1 VNIFVANLSFDT
13 TEADMRKLFAG
24 FGNVSSVAIVMR
36 KERKGSKS
44 RGFGFVDMP
53 DEEQVLAAIAAL
65 DGQEFMGRP
74 LDVSLAHPKPKKGLG
89 LESKEKMRA
98 KVEVEAGESPLGEVD
113 QENAALNPNLLRT
126 GEYKRGKRSISF
138 IKRRLAA
145 GIKEPMLTRKYKSNP
160 MRWRKK
166 TGVNKSGN
174 KK

>member
-1 VNIFVANLSFDT
+1 MNIFVANLSFDT
-13 TEADMRKLFAG
+13 TEADMRKLFEG
-24 FGNVSSVAIVMR
+24 FGNVASVAIVMR
-36 KERKGSKS
+36 KDRKGSKS

-53 DEEQVLAAIAAL
+53 DEEQMLAAIAAL

-89 LESKEKMRA
+89 LESKGKMHSQI
-98 KVEVEAGESPLGEVD
+98 EVEAGESSHGEAG
-113 QENAALNPNLLRT
+113 QENAVLNPGLIRT

-145 GIKEPMLTRKYKSNP
+145 GIKEPMLARKYKSNP

-166 TGVNKSGN
+166 TGVNKSRN

>member
-1 VNIFVANLSFDT
+1 MNIFVANLSFDA
-13 TEADMRKLFAG
+13 TEADMRKLFEG
-24 FGNVSSVAIVMR
+24 FGNVASVAIVMR

-74 LDVSLAHPKPKKGLG
+74 LDVSLAHPKPGKGLG
-89 LESKEKMRA
+89 LEPREKIRSKIN
-98 KVEVEAGESPLGEVD
+98 
-113 QENAALNPNLLRT
+113 QENAGLNPDLQRT
-126 GEYKRGKRSISF
+126 GRYKRGKRSISF

-145 GIKEPMLTRKYKSNP
+145 GIKEPMLARKYKDNP

-166 TGVNKSGN
+166 RVGN
-174 KK
+174 KR